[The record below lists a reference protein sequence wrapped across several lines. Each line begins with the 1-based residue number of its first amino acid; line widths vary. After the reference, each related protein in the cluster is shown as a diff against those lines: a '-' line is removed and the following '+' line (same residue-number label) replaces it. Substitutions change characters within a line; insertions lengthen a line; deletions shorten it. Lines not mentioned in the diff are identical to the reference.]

1 MAQDSIIN
9 ERDCGTDRGIQSTAV
24 VDSGEVILALSARVL
39 GRTIA
44 EDILNPATGELV
56 IARGHEISEE
66 DMELIDNAKV
76 QAIKIRSV
84 LTCESRSGVCGKCY
98 GRDLARGTEVNL
110 GEAVGVLAAQ
120 SIGEPGTQ
128 LTMRTFHIGGTAQ
141 VVNESFIES
150 NHEGIVKIVNRN
162 AAKDSDKRLIVMSR
176 NSTLTI
182 VGEDGVE
189 HAAHKLPY
197 GARLRVD
204 DGDKIG
210 RGDRLAEWDPYTRPI
225 ITETAGIVEFEDIV
239 EGVSINEVADEATG
253 ITNRVVVDWR
263 ATPRGADLRPAL
275 AVQDKKGEVI
285 KLKRG
290 GDARYLMSVDAILSV
305 DPGAKVGA
313 GDVLARIPMES
324 AKTRDITG
332 GLPRV
337 AELFEARRPKDC
349 AIIAEIDGFIEFGR
363 DYKNKRR
370 ISIRPEDETQETVEY
385 LIPKGKHLQVQEGDF
400 IEKGEYL
407 LDGHPAPH
415 DILAI
420 KGVEELAS
428 YLTTE
433 IQEVYRLQGVNINDK
448 HIEVIVRQM
457 LQKMEITSIG
467 DTKFLIGEQ
476 VDRFDFADENERVA
490 AKGNTPATGSHVL
503 LGITKA
509 SLQTKSFISAASF
522 QETTRVLTEAAVHG
536 KRDTLDGLKENV
548 IVGRLIPAGTGSTL
562 NKFKQV
568 ADHRDELILAERA
581 KVAAIAEKKAA
592 AEAKQAAKLADAE
605 AKAEAKA
612 DDGEEDAPA

>member
-1 MAQDSIIN
+1 VA
-9 ERDCGTDRGIQSTAV
+9 
-24 VDSGEVILALSARVL
+24 
-39 GRTIA
+39 
-44 EDILNPATGELV
+44 
-56 IARGHEISEE
+56 
-66 DMELIDNAKV
+66 
-76 QAIKIRSV
+76 
-84 LTCESRSGVCGKCY
+84 
-98 GRDLARGTEVNL
+98 
-110 GEAVGVLAAQ
+110 
-120 SIGEPGTQ
+120 
-128 LTMRTFHIGGTAQ
+128 
-141 VVNESFIES
+141 
-150 NHEGIVKIVNRN
+150 KIVNRN

-225 ITETAGIVEFEDIV
+225 LTETAGIVDFEDIV
-239 EGVSINEVADEATG
+239 EGVSIHEVADEATG

-275 AVQDKKGEVI
+275 AVQNKKGEVI

-476 VDRFDFADENERVA
+476 VDRFDFADENERVVA
-490 AKGNTPATGSHVL
+490 AKGTPATGTHVL

-581 KVAAIAEKKAA
+581 KVAAIAQKKAA
-592 AEAKQAAKLADAE
+592 AEAKQAEKLAESEAADEPKTDDA
-605 AKAEAKA
+605 
-612 DDGEEDAPA
+612 GEDAPA